1 MPILYDPDI
10 SIAGPSTILRRN
22 YADLTEAITSD
33 LYRIADKLYTKEL
46 ISFEI
51 LNYIQTATGVSD
63 LRKAGQLVSKLQAQ
77 LKSFANPDDETYL
90 IKVCHVFRLNSH
102 KTCPSYQIA
111 SCMLQQLG
119 KCSAL

>member
-33 LYRIADKLYTKEL
+33 LYRIANKLYSKEL
-46 ISFEI
+46 ISFET
-51 LNYIQTATGVSD
+51 LNYIQTATGISD
-63 LRKAGQLVSKLQAQ
+63 SQKAGQLVSKLQAQ
-77 LKSFANPDDETYL
+77 LKSSANPEDEIYL
-90 IKVCHVFRLNSH
+90 TKVCHVFRFNSH
-102 KTCPSYQIA
+102 KTCPSYRIA

-119 KCSAL
+119 KCSTL